1 MLELVWN
8 AFRIQVCTYNS
19 LVKLEPNIEI
29 ITDMQDLELRI
40 EHSGVYLTVLRI
52 HSFQKF

>member
-1 MLELVWN
+1 
-8 AFRIQVCTYNS
+8 

-40 EHSGVYLTVLRI
+40 EHSGVCLTALRI
-52 HSFQKF
+52 RSFQKL

>member
-1 MLELVWN
+1 MHSGHRFAHGN
-8 AFRIQVCTYNS
+8 HNR

-40 EHSGVYLTVLRI
+40 EHDVCPHCLRI
-52 HSFQKF
+52 HSI

>member
-1 MLELVWN
+1 MHSGYRFAHHN
-8 AFRIQVCTYNS
+8 N

-40 EHSGVYLTVLRI
+40 EHSGVCLTVLRI